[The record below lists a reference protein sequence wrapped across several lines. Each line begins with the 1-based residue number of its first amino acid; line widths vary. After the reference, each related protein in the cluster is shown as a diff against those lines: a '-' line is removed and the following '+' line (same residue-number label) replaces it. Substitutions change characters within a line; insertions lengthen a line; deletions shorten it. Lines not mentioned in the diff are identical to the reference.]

1 LHELPSLSA
10 RHLNTL
16 LERYHTNTHILPFA
30 RECSQAAEQCIR
42 GLLAVQLR
50 ARLTSVAH
58 LKELP
63 FFAGLDW
70 EALFQMRIQAPLATV
85 GLGPRISPQ
94 GRRAKPSSADISD
107 AERRFSESEYLDVDE
122 FEAGGIVDVSPGA
135 LCLAAAGDDIDQLR
149 RILKAGGDVDAGDY
163 DRRTAMHLASAE
175 GKLEVVRFLVD
186 EAGAN
191 HSPTDRWGGTPLDD
205 AARHAH
211 SAVVE
216 YLASKGASVQA
227 PTATIA
233 ATAEALAQ
241 AQAAAQGLAKA
252 NAEGAKR
259 EADAEARAARAEA
272 RAEAAEARA
281 EAAQAEAKA
290 AQELA
295 KEALEAARGARA
307 EVEAARKA
315 ATLSVAPATIEEGGA
330 RSRTSLADS
339 HGSKPNQPSASCMIL

>member
-1 LHELPSLSA
+1 
-10 RHLNTL
+10 
-16 LERYHTNTHILPFA
+16 
-30 RECSQAAEQCIR
+30 
-42 GLLAVQLR
+42 
-50 ARLTSVAH
+50 
-58 LKELP
+58 
-63 FFAGLDW
+63 
-70 EALFQMRIQAPLATV
+70 
-85 GLGPRISPQ
+85 
-94 GRRAKPSSADISD
+94 
-107 AERRFSESEYLDVDE
+107 VDE

-272 RAEAAEARA
+272 RAEAA
-281 EAAQAEAKA
+281 QAEAKA